1 MHVRY
6 VGAFADE
13 QSMAAAAPVVV
24 IEIGIDAHCV
34 GIRELR
40 EVLYDWEVHAV
51 GHQLVPYLGRHGEQ
65 AVQPGDGDG
74 KVGVVV
80 GTLVAVEDQAFDFIL
95 V

>member
-1 MHVRY
+1 MHVGY

-34 GIRELR
+34 GICELR
-40 EVLYDWEVHAV
+40 KVFHNRKVHAI
-51 GHQLVPYLGRHGEQ
+51 GHQLVAYLSSHGEQ
-65 AVQPGDGDG
+65 AIQSGDGDS
-74 KVGVVV
+74 KVGVMVA
-80 GTLVAVEDQAFDFIL
+80 TLVAVEDQAFDFIL